1 MDIGKFIT
9 NYTKS
14 NSQQIRD
21 EMIKKHVVATY
32 VPYETKISESL
43 HIVDTSCYKTVNDKK
58 MFWIDSPMRYIL
70 FMKAIVMLYTDLEF
84 DTTNAMIQFNLL
96 EQYNIFEKIIECI
109 GADYEK
115 FQAVLNM
122 TLDDRMANE
131 RSLLSYLENM
141 GKAAG
146 MVADKIVET
155 LPNILE
161 QIEIE

>member
-32 VPYETKISESL
+32 VPYETKIGESL
-43 HIVDTSCYKTVNDKK
+43 HIIDTSCYKTVNDKK
-58 MFWIDSPMRYIL
+58 IFWIDSPMRYIL
-70 FMKAIVMLYTDLEF
+70 FMKAVVMLYTDLEF

-109 GADYEK
+109 GTDYEK

-122 TLDDRMANE
+122 TLDDRMTNE
-131 RSLLSYLENM
+131 RSL
-141 GKAAG
+141 AARFDSIG
-146 MVADKIVET
+146 ESIAMAT
-155 LPNILE
+155 E
-161 QIEIE
+161 QVLTALDTYQ